1 MQGYFKRTTQAIS
14 AAALLLG
21 TSGLAW
27 ASTPLPAGLPPCL
40 SGPPGQVWQ
49 LGDPYD
55 GYPMPRPGTPG
66 GGPKQ
71 TQVTSPDGKTTT
83 VQTGYSLFPESDP
96 WDNPTNLLPT
106 VYHDVYD
113 SLCHLVPNTLSSS
126 PEHPYNLHDEPAVS
140 DIDKSSPY
148 TDLEAI
154 ITGFHQT
161 GDGNDDRGREDRGN
175 SNNRVRIDPAQVQR
189 AIDILEGNPIPNRV
203 YSGMPVLHYNGPDK
217 QKTVDPV
224 TKNVNI
230 HVIYYRSHIEADTS
244 LLDTMGVLD
253 DTWTITYTVDSLD
266 KGSDDF
272 SPSTMTFDDP
282 NAFGGL
288 ASGANSMKPLIMQ
301 DLTFFPQKEGKRYV
315 YHLKQSPGRYFNG
328 IYTWGWRVHP
338 GRVQFMENQ
347 NKMALGHN
355 LLQWEQIAF
364 GEHPMASRANQLAA
378 ISKISNLAPEKRMW
392 NAFNALRDGHYVAGP
407 AAEALVKE
415 IEASFDDWDHRG
427 RLPRGVTADPNAD
440 ITLFYANNT
449 IYASVKGYTD
459 PNAHMEYTQWKTRSQ
474 GNKAT
479 IKIINGDYYD
489 RGYMSVDFGGMRG
502 WENTFQNTVP
512 VGGDGAWFTFGREH
526 WFPNVFPVLIP
537 AATPGNTTAPV
548 QVSPEALMRRP
559 GKEFRED
566 ELDPDGDSLTK
577 YTRSVPSLPSANGDT
592 LSEHTIQLNW
602 NFDPSRRLRFYQFD
616 PLHHDVAVFSMH

>member
-1 MQGYFKRTTQAIS
+1 MQRHFKNAKY
-14 AAALLLG
+14 AASGAAFVLFASG
-21 TSGLAW
+21 TAW
-27 ASTPLPAGLPPCL
+27 AATPLPPGLPPCL
-40 SGPPGQVWQ
+40 SGPPGQVWEV
-49 LGDPYD
+49 GDPYD

-66 GGPKQ
+66 GGPAQ
-71 TQVTSPDGKTTT
+71 SQVTSADGKTTV
-83 VQTGYSLFPESDP
+83 VQTGHSLFPESDP

-126 PEHPYNLHDEPAVS
+126 PEKPYNLHDTPIVS
-140 DIDKSSPY
+140 KIDKSSPY
-148 TDLEAI
+148 TDLDGI
-154 ITGFHQT
+154 IKSFRRQ
-161 GDGNDDRGREDRGN
+161 DPYGNIIPG
-175 SNNRVRIDPAQVQR
+175 SPVRIDQAQVKR

-253 DTWTITYTVDSLD
+253 DEWTITYTVDSLD
-266 KGSDDF
+266 KGADDF

-301 DLTFFPQKEGKRYV
+301 DLTFFPQQEGYRYV
-315 YHLKQSPGRYFNG
+315 YKLKQSPGRYFNG

-347 NKMALGHN
+347 NKAALGHN

-364 GEHPMASRANQLAA
+364 GEHPTANRANQLAA
-378 ISKISNLAPEKRMW
+378 IGKISNLAPEKRMW
-392 NAFNALRDGHYVAGP
+392 NAFNALRDGRMVSG
-407 AAEALVKE
+407 AAAAALVKE
-415 IEASFDDWDHRG
+415 IEESFDDWDHRG
-427 RLPRGVTADPNAD
+427 RLPRGVQADPNAD
-440 ITLFYANNT
+440 MTLFYANNT
-449 IYASVKGYTD
+449 IYANVKGYTD
-459 PNAHMEYTQWKTRSQ
+459 ANAHMEFTQWVTRSQ
-474 GNKAT
+474 GQKAK

-502 WENTFQNTVP
+502 WENTFHNTTP
-512 VGGDGAWFTFGREH
+512 EGGDGVWFTFGREH
-526 WFPNVFPVLIP
+526 WFPNVFPILIP
-537 AATPGNTTAPV
+537 AAKPGNVVAPV
-548 QVSPEALMRRP
+548 VVSAEALKRRH
-559 GKEFRED
+559 GHEFRMD
-566 ELDPDGDSLTK
+566 EMDPDGDTIKARPL
-577 YTRSVPSLPSANGDT
+577 PSLPSASGDV
-592 LSEHTIQLNW
+592 LSEHTVDLTF

>member
-1 MQGYFKRTTQAIS
+1 MQRHFKNAKYAASS
-14 AAALLLG
+14 AAFVLFATG
-21 TSGLAW
+21 TAW
-27 ASTPLPAGLPPCL
+27 AATPLPPGLPPCL

-66 GGPKQ
+66 GGPPQ
-71 TQVTSPDGKTTT
+71 SQVTSPDGKTTI
-83 VQTGYSLFPESDP
+83 VNTGHSLFPESDP

-126 PEHPYNLHDEPAVS
+126 PEKPYNLHDEPIVS

-148 TDLEAI
+148 TDLDAI
-154 ITGFHQT
+154 IKSFHRL
-161 GDGNDDRGREDRGN
+161 DPYGNIADESHVKVDM
-175 SNNRVRIDPAQVQR
+175 AQVKR

-224 TKNVNI
+224 TKNVNVHI
-230 HVIYYRSHIEADTS
+230 IYYRSHIEADTS

-253 DTWTITYTVDSLD
+253 DEWTITYTVDSLD
-266 KGSDDF
+266 KGADDF

-288 ASGANSMKPLIMQ
+288 AAGANSMKPLIMQ

-315 YHLKQSPGRYFNG
+315 YKLKQSPGRFFNG

-347 NKMALGHN
+347 NKAALGHN

-364 GEHPMASRANQLAA
+364 GEHPMANRANQLAA
-378 ISKISNLAPEKRMW
+378 IGKISNLAPEKRMW
-392 NAFNALRDGHYVAGP
+392 NAFNALRDGNIVAGK
-407 AAEALVKE
+407 AADLLVKE
-415 IEASFDDWDHRG
+415 IREAFDDWDHRG
-427 RLPRGVTADPNAD
+427 RLPRGVQPDPNAD

-449 IYASVKGYTD
+449 IYAHVNGYTD
-459 PNAHMEYTQWKTRSQ
+459 PNAHMEFTQWVTRTK
-474 GNKAT
+474 GHRAK

-502 WENTFQNTVP
+502 WENTFHNTTP

-537 AATPGNTTAPV
+537 AAKPGNTLTPV
-548 QVSPEALMRRP
+548 IVSEEALKRRH
-559 GKEFRED
+559 GQEFRMTEM
-566 ELDPDGDSLTK
+566 DPDGDTLK
-577 YTRSVPSLPSANGDT
+577 ARPLPSLPSANGDV
-592 LSEHTIQLNW
+592 LSEHTIDLTF

>member
-1 MQGYFKRTTQAIS
+1 MQGYFKRTTQAVS

-66 GGPKQ
+66 GGPPQ

-83 VQTGYSLFPESDP
+83 VQTGHSLFPESDP

-126 PEHPYNLHDEPAVS
+126 PEHPYNLHDEPTVT

-154 ITGFHQT
+154 INSFHQT
-161 GDGNDDRGREDRGN
+161 GNGNDDRGREDRGN

-288 ASGANSMKPLIMQ
+288 ASGASSMKPLIMQ

-315 YHLKQSPGRYFNG
+315 YHLKQSPGRFFNG

-427 RLPRGVTADPNAD
+427 RLPRGVQPDPNAD

-449 IYASVKGYTD
+449 IYAHVKGYTD

-479 IKIINGDYYD
+479 IKIINGDYFD

-537 AATPGNTTAPV
+537 AATPGNATAPV
-548 QVSPEALMRRP
+548 QVSPEALMRHP
-559 GKEFRED
+559 GREFKEA
-566 ELDPDGDSLTK
+566 ELDPDGDDLAK
-577 YTRSVPSLPSANGDT
+577 RPRALPSLPSANGDT
-592 LSEHTIQLNW
+592 LSEHTIVLNW

>member
-1 MQGYFKRTTQAIS
+1 MQSYLKRARYV
-14 AAALLLG
+14 LP
-21 TSGLAW
+21 GLAILSI
-27 ASTPLPAGLPPCL
+27 ASGPGRTSTPLPAGLPPCL

-49 LGDPYD
+49 PGDPYD

-66 GGPKQ
+66 GGPAQ
-71 TQVTSPDGKTTT
+71 SQSTVGSTTT
-83 VQTGYSLFPESDP
+83 VQTGHSLFPTESDP
-96 WDNPTNLLPT
+96 WDHPTNLLPT

-113 SLCHLVPNTLSSS
+113 SLCHQVPGTLSSS
-126 PEHPYNLHDEPAVS
+126 PEHPYNLHPEPIVS

-154 ITGFHQT
+154 IKGFHQL
-161 GDGNDDRGREDRGN
+161 DPYGNVIPNSRRPIDR
-175 SNNRVRIDPAQVQR
+175 AQVLR

-217 QKTVDPV
+217 RKTVDPV

-244 LLDTMGVLD
+244 LLDTMGVLYD
-253 DTWTITYTVDSLD
+253 GWTITYTVDSLD

-282 NAFGGL
+282 DAFGGL

-315 YHLKQSPGRYFNG
+315 YKLTQSPGRYFNG

-347 NKMALGHN
+347 NKAALGHN

-364 GEHPMASRANQLAA
+364 GEHPTANRTAQLAA
-378 ISKISNLAPEKRMW
+378 IGKISNLAPEKRMW
-392 NAFNALRDGHYVAGP
+392 NAFNKLRDGNISTGP
-407 AAEALVKE
+407 DADALVTE
-415 IEASFDDWDHRG
+415 IEQSFDDWDHRG
-427 RLPRGVTADPNAD
+427 RLPRGVQPDPNAD

-449 IYASVKGYTD
+449 IYAHVKGYTD
-459 PNAHMEYTQWKTRSQ
+459 PNAHMEYTQWQTRSK

-502 WENTFQNTVP
+502 WENTFQNTTP

-537 AATPGNTTAPV
+537 AAIPAKIGRA
-548 QVSPEALMRRP
+548 SC
-559 GKEFRED
+559 RERVYV
-566 ELDPDGDSLTK
+566 L
-577 YTRSVPSLPSANGDT
+577 V
-592 LSEHTIQLNW
+592 
-602 NFDPSRRLRFYQFD
+602 
-616 PLHHDVAVFSMH
+616 

>member
-1 MQGYFKRTTQAIS
+1 MQRYFKHSLRTAAGLACLMATS
-14 AAALLLG
+14 AAW
-21 TSGLAW
+21 T
-27 ASTPLPAGLPPCL
+27 STPLPAGLPPCL

-49 LGDPYD
+49 PGDPYD

-66 GGPKQ
+66 GGPAQ
-71 TQVTSPDGKTTT
+71 SQVTSADGKTTT

-126 PEHPYNLHDEPAVS
+126 PEHPYNLHPEPVVS

-154 ITGFHQT
+154 VKGFHRL
-161 GDGNDDRGREDRGN
+161 DALGNVKANDHVKINLAD
-175 SNNRVRIDPAQVQR
+175 VQR
-189 AIDILEGNPIPNRV
+189 AIDILEGNPVPNRV

-253 DTWTITYTVDSLD
+253 DEWTITYTVDSLD
-266 KGSDDF
+266 KGADDF

-315 YHLKQSPGRYFNG
+315 YKLKQSPGRFFNG

-378 ISKISNLAPEKRMW
+378 IGKISNLAPEKRMW
-392 NAFNALRDGHYVAGP
+392 NAFNALRDGHIVAGP
-407 AAEALVKE
+407 AADALVKE
-415 IEASFDDWDHRG
+415 IEESIDDWDHRS
-427 RLPRGVTADPNAD
+427 RLPRGVKADPNAD
-440 ITLFYANNT
+440 ITFFYGNNT
-449 IYASVKGYTD
+449 IYAAVKGYTD
-459 PNAHMEYTQWKTRSQ
+459 PNAHMEYTQWETRSK

-502 WENTFQNTVP
+502 WENTFQNTTP
-512 VGGDGAWFTFGREH
+512 VGGDGGWFTFGREH

-537 AATPGNTTAPV
+537 AATPGNTSAPV
-548 QVSPEALMRRP
+548 QVSPQALMRRP
-559 GKEFRED
+559 GKEFRET
-566 ELDPDGDSLTK
+566 ELDPDGDTLK
-577 YTRSVPSLPSANGDT
+577 RYNRPVPSLPSANGDT
-592 LSEHTIQLNW
+592 LSEHTIVLNW
-602 NFDPSRRLRFYQFD
+602 HFDPSRRLRFYQFD